1 MPYESFERRVV
12 YFNFIFRIFHK
23 GFASNKSLV
32 GAFEINENVLRTEP
46 RWGDI

>member
-12 YFNFIFRIFHK
+12 YFNFIF
-23 GFASNKSLV
+23 ASSIKDSLQKKSLV
-32 GAFEINENVLRTEP
+32 GAFEINENVLRTEL